1 MSIFDEITQAPD
13 PGPEP
18 RGPGKCPTPG
28 CEELESGWSPTG
40 QCPTCVDA
48 AHAEAERALIEAT
61 VGKWI
66 VEAGKLRPTR
76 DEHESLKQY
85 LARTG
90 KKPVVTAVVDQV
102 AVFKMLEPSHDCPCG
117 NRFYETIDTCPA
129 CGRPQWCES

>member
-40 QCPTCVDA
+40 QCPKCVDE
-48 AHAEAERALIEAT
+48 AHAEAERDL
-61 VGKWI
+61 VK
-66 VEAGKLRPTR
+66 
-76 DEHESLKQY
+76 
-85 LARTG
+85 
-90 KKPVVTAVVDQV
+90 TAVVDQV

-117 NRFYETIDTCPA
+117 NRFYETVNTCPA